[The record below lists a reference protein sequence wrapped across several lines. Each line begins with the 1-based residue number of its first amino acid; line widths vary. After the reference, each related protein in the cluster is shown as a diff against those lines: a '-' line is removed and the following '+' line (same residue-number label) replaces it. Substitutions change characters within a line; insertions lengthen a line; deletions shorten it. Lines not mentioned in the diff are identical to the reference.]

1 MKNSILSSTTTS
13 NIEWEEKSRKVKS
26 EEMFEE
32 IIKIKI
38 DSKQISAIGNPDILN
53 DEKTAFFCS
62 RKCSGR
68 AILKVFE
75 TARIWQAEQKTI
87 ISGFHSPLEQEVLQI
102 LLKGKNRIII
112 CPARSLEKMR
122 VALELKKALTK
133 NRLLIISPFTEQHR
147 QTKSLALKRNNF
159 IVQIA
164 DKVMIADYSKGG
176 NTEKLILEIERIG
189 KSFDRL

>member
-1 MKNSILSSTTTS
+1 
-13 NIEWEEKSRKVKS
+13 
-26 EEMFEE
+26 MFEE
-32 IIKIKI
+32 IVKITI
-38 DSKQISAIGNPDILN
+38 ASKQISAIGNTDILH

-62 RKCSGR
+62 RKCSGS

-75 TARIWQAEQKTI
+75 TARTWQTEQKTI

-122 VALELKKALTK
+122 VSKNWQNALKE

-147 QTKSLALKRNNF
+147 QTKDLALRRNKL
-159 IVQIA
+159 IVEIA
-164 DKVMIADYSKGG
+164 DKITIAEISKGG
-176 NTEKLILEIERIG
+176 NMEKITAEIERVG
-189 KSFDRL
+189 KNFDCL